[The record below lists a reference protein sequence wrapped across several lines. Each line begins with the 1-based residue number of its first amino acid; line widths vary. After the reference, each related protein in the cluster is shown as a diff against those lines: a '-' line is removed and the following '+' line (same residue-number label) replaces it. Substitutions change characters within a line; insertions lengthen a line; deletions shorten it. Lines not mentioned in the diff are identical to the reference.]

1 MSLTKPT
8 LKYFVIVLAAAENL
22 SAQKLKT
29 LCKNNIRN
37 ESENTFIGFLLN
49 FTGYFRLSWMWHRE
63 AVRTDVDHRKN
74 GSACEVMTSREAA
87 EYLRISYD
95 GFRTM
100 RSRGQG
106 PAVFIAI
113 GRRLRFRKQDL
124 DAFLASHVQRNTS
137 VPDIDNSAAADQHGL
152 AVRRKR
158 GRPRATGQIV
168 VMPVFVYVRAAALL
182 ALAAD
187 VYLVSFSLF

>member
-1 MSLTKPT
+1 M
-8 LKYFVIVLAAAENL
+8 
-22 SAQKLKT
+22 
-29 LCKNNIRN
+29 
-37 ESENTFIGFLLN
+37 
-49 FTGYFRLSWMWHRE
+49 
-63 AVRTDVDHRKN
+63 DHRNN

-124 DAFLASHVQRNTS
+124 DAFLTSRVQCDARVSDPGQIKGT
-137 VPDIDNSAAADQHGL
+137 SAAPDQTIVL
-152 AVRRKR
+152 AKRKR
-158 GRPRATGQIV
+158 GRPRSTGQIV
-168 VMPVFVYVRAAALL
+168 VTPASVYVQATALL
-182 ALAAD
+182 ALIIA
-187 VYLVSFSLF
+187 VYLLGLSLF